1 MKLMNI
7 FIIQFG
13 KSQDRP
19 QTSIVNEQAAI
30 SLGYSYKYMEMDKIH
45 YTQID
50 YKTAH
55 IYAIHNLIHSQN
67 IDIFIYLS
75 EDSFIIEPL
84 LLLNYTNQLIKSEK
98 HGLYYKGTES
108 YVSTD
113 FFMLKVNAT
122 VKRIY
127 KTIAYSAMEYQE
139 YVNKAPYDAYYVS
152 CYIKMYRE
160 MFLTLAVDIPTPFS
174 KDEEKLQLLLQH
186 TGKNPPRPLESEPEF
201 HVNATIPKT
210 LFQTAAYPQ
219 QEYVIR
225 MIKRF
230 LTPEWDYK
238 YFSDSDILAYFKA
251 NPLEDF
257 PDIEAKFHSF
267 KKGAHKADLFRY
279 YYLFIN
285 GGVFLD
291 SDAMIYTNIEKVV
304 KNYGFFSVNSSCHP
318 GSIFQGIIGSCK
330 KNPVIYRALWHIY
343 NINPDILDADYHYI
357 VKALFR
363 IVNSMNLDYNYKFYQ
378 ELRDD
383 TNGDKILDDDGTI
396 MFKHYW
402 QKKTIPKD
410 TTLIPKNFIQTS
422 KSRQPPHVIKQ
433 IKAQLSPGWT
443 YTHFLDEDI
452 IDFFRNNPHPEFPNI
467 ATRFYQINN
476 GAHRAD
482 LFRYY
487 YLFIN
492 GGVFLDSDAMI
503 YENIESIIKDNS
515 FVSVSSYTIG
525 TIFQGFLCVTAANP
539 IIYRALQHAYTIDTN
554 LLDRDYLLLLKQ
566 LYFIVHKNT
575 YDFKIKLLK
584 ELTDAH
590 KVKEDKNSSYAII
603 LDESSTIVAK
613 HFWKSKTVPN

>member
-1 MKLMNI
+1 MNI

-13 KSQDRP
+13 KTQDP
-19 QTSIVNEQAAI
+19 SKTSIINAKAAM
-30 SLGYSYKYMEMDKIH
+30 SLGYSYKYIEMDKVH
-45 YTQID
+45 YAQID

-55 IYAIHNLIHSQN
+55 IYAIHNLIHSHP
-67 IDIFIYLS
+67 IDVLIYLG
-75 EDSFIIEPL
+75 EESFVIDPL
-84 LLLNYTNQLIKSEK
+84 LLLDYTTQLVKSEK
-98 HGLYYKGTES
+98 QGLFYKDPIS
-108 YVSTD
+108 YVNTENYI
-113 FFMLKVNAT
+113 LKVNDT
-122 VKRIY
+122 TKRIY

-139 YVNKAPYDAYYVS
+139 YVNKPPYDAYYVGS
-152 CYIKMYRE
+152 YVKMYRD
-160 MFLTLAVDIPTPFS
+160 MFLTLSTDTSSPFS
-174 KDEEKLQLLLQH
+174 KDEAKLDLLLENI
-186 TGKNPPRPLESEPEF
+186 KPPPPPLESEPEF
-201 HVNATIPKT
+201 HVHALIPKT
-210 LFQTAAYPQ
+210 LFQTAATVQ
-219 QEYVIR
+219 QDYIVR
-225 MIKRF
+225 MIKRY
-230 LTPEWDYK
+230 LTPEWTYK
-238 YFSDSDILAYFKA
+238 YFSDEDIVAYFKE
-251 NPLEDF
+251 NKLDDF
-257 PDIEAKFHSF
+257 PDIEGKFNAF

-318 GSIFQGIIGSCK
+318 GSIFQGIIGSAP

-343 NINPDILDADYHYI
+343 NINPDVLDADYHYI

-363 IVNSMNLDYNYKFYQ
+363 IVNSTPLDYNYKFYR

-383 TNGDKILDDDGTI
+383 NNGDKILDDDGSI
-396 MFKHYW
+396 IFKHYW

-422 KSRQPPHVIKQ
+422 KSRQSQHVIKQ
-433 IKAQLSPGWT
+433 IKAQLAPGWT

-452 IDFFRNNPHPEFPNI
+452 MEFFKANPHPDFPNI
-467 ATRFYQINN
+467 KERFYEINN

-487 YLFIN
+487 YLWIK

-525 TIFQGFLCVTAANP
+525 TIFQGFLCTTANNP
-539 IIYRALQHAYTIDTN
+539 IIYKALCHAYTVDVN
-554 LLDRDYLLLLKQ
+554 LLQIDYLLLLKE
-566 LYFIVHKNT
+566 LYFIVHKHT

-584 ELTDAH
+584 ELTDAY
-590 KVKEDKNSSYAII
+590 KVKEDKNSTHAII
-603 LDESSTIVAK
+603 LDESNTIIAK
-613 HFWKSKTVPN
+613 HFWKTKTVPF

>member
-1 MKLMNI
+1 MNI

-13 KSQDRP
+13 KTQDP
-19 QTSIVNEQAAI
+19 SKTSIINAKAAM
-30 SLGYSYKYMEMDKIH
+30 SLGYSYKYIEMDKVH
-45 YTQID
+45 YAQID

-55 IYAIHNLIHSQN
+55 IYAIHNLIHSHP
-67 IDIFIYLS
+67 IDVLIYLG
-75 EDSFIIEPL
+75 EESFVIDPL
-84 LLLNYTNQLIKSEK
+84 LLLDYTSQLVKSEK
-98 HGLYYKGTES
+98 QGLFYKDTTS
-108 YVSTD
+108 YVTTD
-113 FFMLKVNAT
+113 FFILKVNDT
-122 VKRIY
+122 TKRIY

-139 YVNKAPYDAYYVS
+139 YVNKPPYDAYYVGS
-152 CYIKMYRE
+152 YVKMYRD
-160 MFLTLAVDIPTPFS
+160 MFLTLSTDTASPFS
-174 KDEEKLQLLLQH
+174 KDEATLALLLENI
-186 TGKNPPRPLESEPEF
+186 KPPQPPLESEPEF
-201 HVNATIPKT
+201 HVHALIPKT
-210 LFQTAAYPQ
+210 LFQTAATVQ
-219 QEYVIR
+219 QDYIVR
-225 MIKRF
+225 MIKRY
-230 LTPEWDYK
+230 LTPEWTYK
-238 YFSDSDILAYFKA
+238 YFSDEDILAYFKE
-251 NPLEDF
+251 NKLDDF
-257 PDIEAKFHSF
+257 PDMEAKFNAF

-291 SDAMIYTNIEKVV
+291 SDAMIYTNIEKVA

-318 GSIFQGIIGSCK
+318 GSIFQGIIGSAP

-363 IVNSMNLDYNYKFYQ
+363 IVNSTPLDYNYKFYR

-383 TNGDKILDDDGTI
+383 NNGDKILDDDGTI
-396 MFKHYW
+396 IFKHYW

-422 KSRQPPHVIKQ
+422 KSRQNPLVIKQ
-433 IKAQLSPGWT
+433 IKAQLNPGWT

-452 IDFFRNNPHPEFPNI
+452 IEFFKANPHPDFPNI
-467 ATRFYQINN
+467 KERFYEISN

-487 YLFIN
+487 FLWIK

-525 TIFQGFLCVTAANP
+525 TIFQGFICTTANNP
-539 IIYRALQHAYTIDTN
+539 IIYKALRHAYTVDVN
-554 LLDRDYLLLLKQ
+554 LLHMDYLLLLKE
-566 LYFIVHKNT
+566 LYFIVHKHT

-584 ELTDAH
+584 ELTDAY
-590 KVKEDKNSSYAII
+590 KVKEDKNSTHAII
-603 LDESSTIVAK
+603 LDESNTIIAK
-613 HFWKSKTVPN
+613 HFWKTKTVPF

>member
-1 MKLMNI
+1 MNI

-13 KSQDRP
+13 KTQDP
-19 QTSIVNEQAAI
+19 PKTSIINERAAL
-30 SLGYSYKYMEMDKIH
+30 SLGYTYKYMEMDKIH
-45 YTQID
+45 YAQID

-55 IYAIHNLIHSQN
+55 IYAIHNLIHNHSA
-67 IDIFIYLS
+67 DILIYLS
-75 EDSFIIEPL
+75 ETTFIIDPL
-84 LLLNYTNQLIKSEK
+84 LLLDYTNQLIKSEK
-98 HGLYYKGTES
+98 HGLFYKGTES

-113 FFMLKVNAT
+113 FFILKVNDS

-139 YVNKAPYDAYYVS
+139 FVNKHPYDAYYVS
-152 CYIKMYRE
+152 SYVKMYRD
-160 MFLTLAVDIPTPFS
+160 MFLTLASDTATPFS
-174 KDEEKLQLLLQH
+174 KDEEKLTALLQNI
-186 TGKNPPRPLESEPEF
+186 KNPQSPLESEPEF
-201 HVNATIPKT
+201 HIYATIPKT
-210 LFQTAAYPQ
+210 LFQTAASPQ
-219 QEYVIR
+219 QDYIIK

-230 LTPEWDYK
+230 LTPEWNYK
-238 YFSDSDILAYFKA
+238 YFSDADILAYFKA

-257 PDIEAKFHSF
+257 PDIEAKFNSF

-291 SDAMIYTNIEKVV
+291 SDAMIYTNIENVV

-318 GSIFQGIIGSCK
+318 GSIFQGIIGSAP

-343 NINPDILDADYHYI
+343 NINPLLLDADYHYI

-363 IVNSMNLDYNYKFYQ
+363 IVNSMNLDYNYKFYR
-378 ELRDD
+378 ELREDN
-383 TNGDKILDDDGTI
+383 NGDKILDDDGNI
-396 MFKHYW
+396 IFKHYW

-410 TTLIPKNFIQTS
+410 NTLIPKNLIQTS
-422 KSRQPPHVIKQ
+422 KSRQPSHVITQ
-433 IKAQLSPGWT
+433 IKDHLSPGWT

-452 IDFFRNNPHPEFPNI
+452 IEFFKSNPHPEFPHI
-467 ATRFYQINN
+467 QERFYQIRN

-487 YLFIN
+487 YLLIN

-525 TIFQGFLCVTAANP
+525 TIFQGFLCVTANNP
-539 IIYRALQHAYTIDTN
+539 IIYKALQHAYTIDTI
-554 LLDRDYLLLLKQ
+554 LLDRDYLLLLKE
-566 LYFIVHKNT
+566 LYFIVHKHT

-584 ELTDAH
+584 ELTDAY
-590 KVKEDKNSSYAII
+590 KVKEDKNSTHAII
-603 LDESSTIVAK
+603 LDESNTIVAR
-613 HFWKSKTVPN
+613 HFWKTKRVPL

>member
-1 MKLMNI
+1 MNI

-13 KSQDRP
+13 KTQDP
-19 QTSIVNEQAAI
+19 PKATVINERAAK
-30 SLGYSYKYMEMDKIH
+30 SLGYTYKYTEMDKIH
-45 YTQID
+45 YAQID

-55 IYAIHNLIHSQN
+55 IYAIHNLIHSQPL
-67 IDIFIYLS
+67 DVLIYLS
-75 EDSFIIEPL
+75 EESFIDDPL
-84 LLLNYTNQLIKSEK
+84 LLLDYTNQLIKSEK
-98 HGLYYKGTES
+98 HGLFYKGTSS
-108 YVSTD
+108 YVKTD
-113 FFMLKVNAT
+113 FFILKVNDT

-139 YVNKAPYDAYYVS
+139 YVNKPPYDAYYVS
-152 CYIKMYRE
+152 SYVKMYRD
-160 MFLTLAVDIPTPFS
+160 MFLTLASDIKSPCN
-174 KDEEKLQLLLQH
+174 KDEERLNMLLQN
-186 TGKNPPRPLESEPEF
+186 TEKTPARPLESEPEF
-201 HVNATIPKT
+201 HVNITIPKI
-210 LFQTAAYPQ
+210 LFQTAATPQ
-219 QEYVIR
+219 QDYVIR

-238 YFSDSDILAYFKA
+238 YFSDTDILEFFKA

-257 PDIEAKFHSF
+257 PDISAKFHSF

-318 GSIFQGIIGSCK
+318 GSIFQGIIGSCQ
-330 KNPVIYRALWHIY
+330 KNPIIYRALWHIY

-363 IVNSMNLDYNYKFYQ
+363 IVNSTNLDINFKFYR

-383 TNGDKILDDDGTI
+383 ANGDKILDDENNI
-396 MFKHYW
+396 IFKHYW
-402 QKKTIPKD
+402 QKKSIPKD
-410 TTLIPKNFIQTS
+410 TTVIPKNFIQTS
-422 KSRQPPHVIKQ
+422 KSRQPPHVLKQ

-452 IDFFRNNPHPEFPNI
+452 VEFFRNNPHTDFPNI
-467 ATRFYQINN
+467 TARFYEIHN

-487 YLFIN
+487 YLLIN

-525 TIFQGFLCVTAANP
+525 TIFQGFLCATTNNP
-539 IIYRALQHAYTIDTN
+539 IIRAALQHAYTIDVN
-554 LLDRDYLLLLKQ
+554 LMDRDYLILLKE
-566 LYFIVHKNT
+566 LYFIIHKNR
-575 YDFKIKLLK
+575 YEFKIKLLK

-590 KVKEDKNSSYAII
+590 KVKEDKHSTHALI
-603 LDESSTIVAK
+603 LDESNAIVAK
-613 HFWKSKTVPN
+613 HFWKTKTVPQ